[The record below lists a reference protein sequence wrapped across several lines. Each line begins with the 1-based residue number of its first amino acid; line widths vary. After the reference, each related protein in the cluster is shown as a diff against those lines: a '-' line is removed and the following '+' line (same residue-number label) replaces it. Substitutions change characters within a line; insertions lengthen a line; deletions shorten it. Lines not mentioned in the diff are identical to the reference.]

1 MKTLSISYN
10 NAKMAFNKASDENK
24 EFIKNLFPDQNFD
37 NYDLDRIKSY
47 EDACADQGRPVLDVS
62 AFSALH
68 EDDRE
73 YSFFHHRVT
82 TIIRSLN
89 RKDDGTYWVPDFND
103 SDQPKYYIW
112 YEWGSSWS
120 GFRFRDCYC
129 VGASSG
135 VGSRLHF
142 KDKETALY
150 FKDNFLSELN
160 KYFTL

>member
-1 MKTLSISYN
+1 MKTLSISYDS
-10 NAKMAFNKASDENK
+10 AKQAFSKASDENK
-24 EFIKNLFPDQNFD
+24 EFLKNLFPDQNFD
-37 NYDLDRIKSY
+37 KYDLDRIKSY
-47 EDACADQGRPVLDVS
+47 EDSCADQGRPVLDIS

-89 RKDDGTYWVPDFND
+89 RKEDGTYWVPDFSD
-103 SDQPKYYIW
+103 SDQPKYYLL
-112 YEWGSSWS
+112 YEWGSSGS
-120 GFRFRDCYC
+120 GFRFYDYNYGY
-129 VGASSG
+129 VGSS

-150 FKDNFLSELN
+150 FKDNFMPELN